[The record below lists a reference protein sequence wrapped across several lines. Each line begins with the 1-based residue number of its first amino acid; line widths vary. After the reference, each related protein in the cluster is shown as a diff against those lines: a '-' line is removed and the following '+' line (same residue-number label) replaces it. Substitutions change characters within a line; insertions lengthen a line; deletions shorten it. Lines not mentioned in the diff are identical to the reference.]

1 MPFSFGTKL
10 SLSAG
15 NYEFPERI
23 LCSLV
28 LEKGMNIL
36 EIGTS
41 IGILTGIMASKIGSQ
56 GKIVTIE
63 ASQKNFKIACSWL
76 LKQYPNIK
84 IVNGYGFPCSTIPK
98 DLYVNKFNESISNLG
113 GEVQYSF
120 NNSGIKSSNDIPTL
134 GIKTI
139 EKVYLKDKADL
150 LLADIEGAENILLKA
165 NTRIPATLKH
175 IIIETHPWKYTS
187 KEDVEKIISKICSC
201 GFKVIHNIATCYLFS
216 RNLKS

>member
-15 NYEFPERI
+15 SYELPERI

-36 EIGTS
+36 EMGTS

-63 ASQKNFKIACSWL
+63 ASQKNFNIACSWL
-76 LKQYPNIK
+76 LNQYPNIK
-84 IVNGYGFPCSTIPK
+84 IVNGYGFPCSNIPE
-98 DLYVNKFNESISNLG
+98 DLYVKKFNESISNLG
-113 GEVQYSF
+113 GEVEYSF
-120 NNSGIKSSNDIPTL
+120 NNSGIKSRDDLPSLD
-134 GIKTI
+134 IKTI

-165 NTRIPATLKH
+165 NTRIPKTLKH

-187 KEDVEKIISKICSC
+187 QEDIDQIISKICSC
-201 GFKVIHNIATCYLFS
+201 GFKVIHNIETCYLFS

>member
-15 NYEFPERI
+15 NYEFPERT

-36 EIGTS
+36 EMGTS

-63 ASQKNFKIACSWL
+63 ASQRNFKIACSWL

-84 IVNGYGFPCSTIPK
+84 LVNGYGFPCSTIPE

-120 NNSGIKSSNDIPTL
+120 NNSGIKSSNEIPTL
-134 GIKTI
+134 DINTI

-150 LLADIEGAENILLKA
+150 LLADIEGAENILLKS

-175 IIIETHPWKYTS
+175 IIIETHPWKYSS
-187 KEDVEKIISKICSC
+187 KGDVEQIISKICSC
-201 GFKVIHNIATCYLFS
+201 GFKVIHNIETCYLFS